1 MTAARIQLVFF
12 DIDIGAFKLSV
23 LINRF
28 VASTFCFCFSFTG
41 INFQACYITFLTWPM
56 TKTCV
61 DQSELV
67 NIGGQIDKLPVWD
80 PFKYLAW

>member
-23 LINRF
+23 LINQF

-41 INFQACYITFLTWPM
+41 INFRGMLHHVCDVAYDENMCGPIRTR
-56 TKTCV
+56 
-61 DQSELV
+61 
-67 NIGGQIDKLPVWD
+67 
-80 PFKYLAW
+80 KYWRAN